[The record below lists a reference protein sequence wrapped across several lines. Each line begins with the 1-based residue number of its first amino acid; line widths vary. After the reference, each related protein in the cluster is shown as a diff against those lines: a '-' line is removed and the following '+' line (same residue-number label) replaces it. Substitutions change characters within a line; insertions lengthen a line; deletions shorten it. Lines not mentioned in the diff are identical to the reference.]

1 MQQLAQSNGHRPRY
15 ADGHNQGTSSQSAPT
30 LKAVTCGSSPTSSEY
45 QGSTRPG
52 RIDVIIDAA
61 ILVFGM
67 FLVALLHWIAG
78 EIRPSWW
85 AFVLIATSWAIS
97 LGIVRVLR

>member
-1 MQQLAQSNGHRPRY
+1 MQQHTRSNGPRRRY

-45 QGSTRPG
+45 QENTRL
-52 RIDVIIDAA
+52 DAAIDAA
-61 ILVFGM
+61 ILLFGIL
-67 FLVALLHWIAG
+67 LVALLHLVAG
-78 EIRPSWW
+78 ELRPSWW
-85 AFVLIATSWAIS
+85 AFVLIATGWAIS

>member
-45 QGSTRPG
+45 QENTRL
-52 RIDVIIDAA
+52 DAA
-61 ILVFGM
+61 ILLFGIL
-67 FLVALLHWIAG
+67 LVALLHLVAG
-78 EIRPSWW
+78 ELRPSWW
-85 AFVLIATSWAIS
+85 AFVLIATGWAIS

>member
-1 MQQLAQSNGHRPRY
+1 MQQHTRSNGHRPRY
-15 ADGHNQGTSSQSAPT
+15 ADGHNQGTSSRQGPT

-45 QGSTRPG
+45 QENTRL
-52 RIDVIIDAA
+52 DAAIDAA
-61 ILVFGM
+61 ILLFGIL
-67 FLVALLHWIAG
+67 LVALLHLVAG
-78 EIRPSWW
+78 ELRPSWW

>member
-45 QGSTRPG
+45 QENTRL
-52 RIDVIIDAA
+52 DVIIDAA
-61 ILVFGM
+61 ILLFGIL
-67 FLVALLHWIAG
+67 LVALLHLVAG
-78 EIRPSWW
+78 ELRPSWW

>member
-45 QGSTRPG
+45 QENTRL
-52 RIDVIIDAA
+52 DAAIDAA
-61 ILVFGM
+61 ILLFGIL
-67 FLVALLHWIAG
+67 LVALLHLVAG
-78 EIRPSWW
+78 ELRPSWW
-85 AFVLIATSWAIS
+85 AFALIATGWAIS

>member
-45 QGSTRPG
+45 QENTRL
-52 RIDVIIDAA
+52 DAAIDAA
-61 ILVFGM
+61 ILLFGIL
-67 FLVALLHWIAG
+67 LVALLHLVAG
-78 EIRPSWW
+78 ELRPSWW

>member
-45 QGSTRPG
+45 QENTRL
-52 RIDVIIDAA
+52 DAAIDAA
-61 ILVFGM
+61 ILIFGIL
-67 FLVALLHWIAG
+67 LVALLHLVAG
-78 EIRPSWW
+78 ELRPSWW
-85 AFVLIATSWAIS
+85 AFVLIATGWAIS

>member
-45 QGSTRPG
+45 QENTRL
-52 RIDVIIDAA
+52 DVIIDAA
-61 ILVFGM
+61 ILVCGM

-78 EIRPSWW
+78 EIMPSWW
-85 AFVLIATSWAIS
+85 AFVLIATGWAIS

>member
-1 MQQLAQSNGHRPRY
+1 MQQHTRSNVPRRRY

-45 QGSTRPG
+45 QENTRL
-52 RIDVIIDAA
+52 DAAIDAA
-61 ILVFGM
+61 ILLFGIL
-67 FLVALLHWIAG
+67 LVALLHLVAG
-78 EIRPSWW
+78 ELRPSWW

>member
-45 QGSTRPG
+45 QENTRL
-52 RIDVIIDAA
+52 DAAIDAA
-61 ILVFGM
+61 ILLFGIL
-67 FLVALLHWIAG
+67 LVALLHLVAG
-78 EIRPSWW
+78 ELRPSWW
-85 AFVLIATSWAIS
+85 AFVLIATGWAIS

>member
-45 QGSTRPG
+45 QENTRL
-52 RIDVIIDAA
+52 DAAIDAA
-61 ILVFGM
+61 ILVCGM

-78 EIRPSWW
+78 EISPSWW
-85 AFVLIATSWAIS
+85 AFVLIATGWAIS